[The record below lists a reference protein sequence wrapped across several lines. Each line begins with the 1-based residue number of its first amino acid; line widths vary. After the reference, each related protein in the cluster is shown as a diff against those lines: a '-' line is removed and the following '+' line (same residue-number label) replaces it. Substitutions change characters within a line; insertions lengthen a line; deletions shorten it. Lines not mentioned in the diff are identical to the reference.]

1 GANLMGECQV
11 CVARENHQFSAHRSP
26 EHFSLSKMEI
36 LSYVVVSTAGIGG
49 RILEPTT
56 LMRSRG

>member
-1 GANLMGECQV
+1 
-11 CVARENHQFSAHRSP
+11 
-26 EHFSLSKMEI
+26 MEI